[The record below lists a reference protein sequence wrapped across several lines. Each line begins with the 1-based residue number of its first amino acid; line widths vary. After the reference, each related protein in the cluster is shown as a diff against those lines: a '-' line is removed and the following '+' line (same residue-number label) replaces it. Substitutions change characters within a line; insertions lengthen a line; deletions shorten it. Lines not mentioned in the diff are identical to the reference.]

1 MPIIYFIFRIKLL
14 GFNHNIMRTNF
25 SLHYIIERRITM
37 QKFIYADNAAT
48 TKIKKPVLDAMMP
61 YLTEEYGNPSSIY
74 SFGSKSKQAVEA
86 ARENV
91 AKAFNCTAGEIYF
104 TGCGTEADNYA
115 IKSVMDKQNSRH
127 GKNHII
133 TTVFE
138 HHAVL
143 HTCEY
148 MQKHGY
154 KVTYL
159 PVDENGYVTAKQVK
173 EAITDKTGLVSIMY
187 ANNEIGT
194 IQPIAEIGKICKENN
209 VIFHTDAVQAV
220 GNVEIDV
227 KVQNIDLLTLSAH
240 KLGGPKG
247 VGALY
252 MRKGIASENL
262 LHGGAQEKNKRAG
275 TENVAGIVGLGVA
288 IKLATENI
296 PQKAKKISELRDYL
310 IENVLKITKTR
321 LNGGNNRLCGNA
333 NFSFEAIEGE
343 SLLLLLDMNGI
354 AASSGSACTSGS
366 LDPSH
371 VLLAIGLPHEIAH
384 GSLRIS
390 INEDNTKEE
399 MDYIIAKLPDIV
411 DRLRAMSPIWNG

>member
-1 MPIIYFIFRIKLL
+1 MELILSYMVYF
-14 GFNHNIMRTNF
+14 
-25 SLHYIIERRITM
+25 IIERRIIM
-37 QKFIYADNAAT
+37 QKTIYVDNAAT
-48 TKIKKPVLDAMMP
+48 TKIKPQVLEAMMP
-61 YLTEEYGNPSSIY
+61 YLTEHYGNPSSIY
-74 SFGSKSKQAVEA
+74 AFGNS
-86 ARENV
+86 ARHALDTARDSV
-91 AKAFNCTAGEIYF
+91 AKALGCTAGEIYF
-104 TGCGTEADNYA
+104 TGNGTEADNFA
-115 IKSVMDKQNSRH
+115 IKAVMEKQKSRF

-148 MQKHGY
+148 MARNGY
-154 KVTYL
+154 EVTYL
-159 PVDENGYVTAKQVK
+159 PVDENGYVSAEQVK
-173 EAITDKTGLVSIMY
+173 EAITDKTGLVTIMY

-194 IQPIAEIGKICKENN
+194 IQPIAEIGAVCKDKK
-209 VIFHTDAVQAV
+209 VLFHTDAVQAI

-227 KVQNIDLLTLSAH
+227 KAQNIDLLTLSAH
-240 KLGGPKG
+240 KINGPKG

-252 MRKGIASENL
+252 MRKGVVSENL

-288 IKLATENI
+288 IELATANI
-296 PQKAKKISELRDYL
+296 AEKTAKIAKLRDYL
-310 IENVLKITKTR
+310 IENLLKIKATR
-321 LNGGNNRLCGNA
+321 LNGGAIRLCGNA

-343 SLLLLLDMNGI
+343 ALLLLLDMNGI

-371 VLLAIGLPHEIAH
+371 VLLSIGLPHAIAH

-390 INEDNTKEE
+390 INEDNTMEE
-399 MDYIIAKLPDIV
+399 MDFIIEKLPEIV
-411 DRLRAMSPIWNG
+411 DRLRMMSPIWNG